1 VKSGRSTWLLRTGK
15 VEETGNG
22 SRVFCK
28 KILRLVFR
36 GVVATVATAV
46 QPCVE
51 AAQTII
57 TMTIGSLLSREQ
69 IIDSM
74 QSKDRWESIIELLDQ
89 LVAAGCVPPANR
101 DQVLADLRT
110 REESMSTGIGFG
122 VAIPHTSSSHVNQ
135 VVAAFGRS
143 VEGIEFDAL
152 DGKPVHFVVLFVV
165 PANEFQ
171 THLKTLAAIAK
182 FLNDKKVRDA
192 LAVAP
197 DTTSILEILGNQKA
211 RSL

>member
-1 VKSGRSTWLLRTGK
+1 
-15 VEETGNG
+15 
-22 SRVFCK
+22 
-28 KILRLVFR
+28 
-36 GVVATVATAV
+36 
-46 QPCVE
+46 
-51 AAQTII
+51 
-57 TMTIGSLLSREQ
+57 MTIGSLLSREQ

-74 QSKDRWESIIELLDQ
+74 QSKDRWEAIVELVDQ
-89 LVAAGCVPPANR
+89 LVVAGCVQPANR
-101 DQVLADLRT
+101 EQVLADLRT

-122 VAIPHTSSSHVNQ
+122 VAIPHTSSSHVSQ

-143 VEGIEFDAL
+143 KEGIEFDAL
-152 DGKPVHFVVLFVV
+152 DGNPVHFVVLFVV

-182 FLNDKKVRDA
+182 FLNDKRVRDA

-211 RSL
+211 REL